1 MVYRKTMYQRL
12 LTIASIPSISRSCT
26 EEDKVLRIL
35 FDEIAKSAY
44 FKEHPEDLCL
54 LPAESDPLKR
64 NFLFAIV
71 RTPERTEKTVLL
83 TGHIDVVGVSDYGS
97 LQNLAFLPERYTAAL
112 KGASLD
118 EDSLKDLRSGKWLF
132 GRGVGDM
139 KSGVAAGVELLL
151 NAAESCQNLASNL
164 AVLFVSD
171 EETSSAGMLGA
182 VPWLAKLQD
191 EGLRFICCIDLEPT
205 FASGEE
211 AKPTGYLGSLGKIN
225 PFFYCVGRDTHA
237 GEYYDGF
244 SVGPTAAR
252 ITLALDGNTQRGDSL
267 GETLFPPYAA
277 LKMAD
282 MRSEYSA
289 TILSKGVIAFSYL
302 TAVKMPGTILKELK
316 QVAQEALTLSIEE
329 HRERRLIYRK
339 KNNLPLSDAN
349 FDGTVLS
356 VMELLS
362 LAEKRTGK
370 TRDRLLADALS
381 NFPVEM
387 DEREKALKTL
397 ALVVEELDLEGP
409 LVIIGFLPPWYPHR
423 VNDEM
428 AKGDQIA
435 RQALYTLAEK
445 AKDDGLDFRIRPLF
459 EGVSDLSYCGFTGS
473 LDDMA
478 DFEKNMPGDA
488 RLYRF
493 PTESLLSL
501 SIPVLN
507 FGPIGKDFHRKTER
521 IHLPF
526 FLEKYPILLQ
536 YLVDSLGEHSDNEPG
551 CSARTDK

>member
-1 MVYRKTMYQRL
+1 M
-12 LTIASIPSISRSCT
+12 
-26 EEDKVLRIL
+26 
-35 FDEIAKSAY
+35 
-44 FKEHPEDLCL
+44 
-54 LPAESDPLKR
+54 
-64 NFLFAIV
+64 
-71 RTPERTEKTVLL
+71 
-83 TGHIDVVGVSDYGS
+83 
-97 LQNLAFLPERYTAAL
+97 
-112 KGASLD
+112 
-118 EDSLKDLRSGKWLF
+118 
-132 GRGVGDM
+132 
-139 KSGVAAGVELLL
+139 
-151 NAAESCQNLASNL
+151 
-164 AVLFVSD
+164 
-171 EETSSAGMLGA
+171 
-182 VPWLAKLQD
+182 
-191 EGLRFICCIDLEPT
+191 
-205 FASGEE
+205 
-211 AKPTGYLGSLGKIN
+211 
-225 PFFYCVGRDTHA
+225 
-237 GEYYDGF
+237 
-244 SVGPTAAR
+244 GPTAAR

-349 FDGTVLS
+349 FDGMVLS